1 MLEVPEGVLS
11 EENIHR
17 VDIIEPKESR
27 EWKKKRK
34 LNIYSF
40 SVLLD

>member
-1 MLEVPEGVLS
+1 MLEVPVGVLS

-17 VDIIEPKESR
+17 VDITEPKESR

-34 LNIYSF
+34 LNICSF
-40 SVLLD
+40 SVLLY